1 MPDTEQPNH
10 PLLGTAAPSSSTEPS
25 QPTYETGTGTGTG
38 QLQHEQPRPESPR
51 SLQTIRDGYDHSTA
65 DPNQTPDELRYD
77 AALESQYGHSAVPE
91 TAYGYQLDLS
101 VFKGD
106 AEELNL
112 TRDLFHTSG
121 LPQHLAKAAV
131 EEFKSPKRHTVQEAE
146 TTLRAVWKDGFD
158 QQLAA
163 AQSFIHALPEQQRA
177 MVVNLLEETGL
188 GNNPRLISQLANMQ
202 QHRSKGGR

>member
-25 QPTYETGTGTGTG
+25 QPTYETGTG
-38 QLQHEQPRPESPR
+38 QLHEQPQPEAPR

-91 TAYGYQLDLS
+91 SPDGYQGLDLS
-101 VFKGD
+101 VFNGD

-121 LPQHLAKAAV
+121 LPQHLAKAAI
-131 EEFKSPKRHTVQEAE
+131 EEFRSPKRHTVQEAE
-146 TTLRAVWKDGFD
+146 AMLKATWGSRYEANV
-158 QQLAA
+158 AA
-163 AQSFIHALPEQQRA
+163 AQSFIHALPDQQQRT
-177 MVVNLLEETGL
+177 VVELLESTGL

-202 QHRSKGGR
+202 QHRSRKGGN